1 MLNHDDVWAAIDAL
15 AGRKGLSVS
24 ALAKNAGLDP
34 TTFNKSKR
42 ETNGGR
48 PRWPS
53 TESISKLLTSTG
65 TSLVDLFADH
75 IRGEGGF
82 NRLIPVID
90 HIQAGSSG
98 YFDDS
103 GYPVGTGWL
112 ELSFPDVGDP
122 NAYALEINGNGMEP
136 VYRDGDLVVVSP
148 AASLRR
154 GDRVVARTKEGEV
167 MAKVLARRSAQRVI
181 LISFNPSYGD
191 RIIRTADI
199 DWIARIIWATQ

>member
-1 MLNHDDVWAAIDAL
+1 MLKHDDVWAAIDAL

-42 ETNGGR
+42 ETHGGR

-53 TESISKLLTSTG
+53 TESISKLLTATD

-90 HIQAGSSG
+90 HVRAGSSD
-98 YFDDS
+98 YFDDA

-122 NAYALEINGNGMEP
+122 NAYALEINGNSMEP

-167 MAKVLARRSAQRVI
+167 MAKVLARRTAQRVI
-181 LISFNPSYGD
+181 LLPFNPSYGD

>member
-1 MLNHDDVWAAIDAL
+1 MLNHGDVWAAIDSL
-15 AGRKGLSVS
+15 AERKGVSVS

-42 ETNGGR
+42 RTNGGR

-53 TESISKLLTSTG
+53 TESISKLLISTD
-65 TSLVDLFADH
+65 TSLAELFADH
-75 IRGEGGF
+75 IRGGGGF
-82 NRLIPVID
+82 NRPIPVIG
-90 HIQAGSSG
+90 HVQAGSSG

-103 GYPVGTGWL
+103 GYPVGAGWS

-122 NAYALEINGNGMEP
+122 NAYALEITGNSMEP

-154 GDRVVARTKEGEV
+154 GDRVVARTREGEV
-167 MAKVLARRSAQRVI
+167 MAKVLARRTAQRVI
-181 LISFNPSYGD
+181 LTSFNPSYRD
-191 RIIRTADI
+191 QTIEVADI
-199 DWIARIIWATQ
+199 DWIARIIWASQ